1 MKNFTFS
8 SVPTRVSVEQLA
20 QYQRKEL
27 EHLAIYLISEI
38 ERLENR
44 LVQAEN
50 EINALKTN

>member
-8 SVPTRVSVEQLA
+8 SVPTKVSVEQLA